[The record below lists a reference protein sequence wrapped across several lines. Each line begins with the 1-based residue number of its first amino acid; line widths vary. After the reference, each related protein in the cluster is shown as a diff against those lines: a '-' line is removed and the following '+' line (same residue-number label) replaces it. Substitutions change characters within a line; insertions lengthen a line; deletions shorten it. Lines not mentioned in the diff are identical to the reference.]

1 MATLCD
7 YCLFGENRSASSLR
21 DALRAFWGELYRRD
35 PEGVRNRVV
44 VGAGVSR
51 SVPKSFPVFVSSDGG
66 WGHTHYRLDN
76 DLWVFLG
83 SPNRQTLEPTCQGF
97 LRKLG
102 RSRSDFVI
110 YDFPE
115 ELMFPNNLLYAAL
128 VREFKQL
135 QAAHEATREVLHEA
149 AMASQQALA
158 AVDVTSALSTKG
170 PIGAFLRI
178 RDEFMKIGADSPIT
192 S

>member
-7 YCLFGENRSASSLR
+7 YCLFGENRLASSLR
-21 DALRAFWGELYRRD
+21 DALRTFWSELYGRD
-35 PEGVRNRVV
+35 PERIRDLTHPSDFGMR
-44 VGAGVSR
+44 
-51 SVPKSFPVFVSSDGG
+51 SFPVFISRDRWRWPGD
-66 WGHTHYRLDN
+66 WKLDE
-76 DLWVFLG
+76 DLWASLG
-83 SPNRQTLEPTCQGF
+83 SPNRQTLEPTCQGV
-97 LRKLG
+97 LRKMGL
-102 RSRSDFVI
+102 RRSDFVI

-115 ELMFPNNLLYAAL
+115 APMFSNDLRYAAL

-158 AVDVTSALSTKG
+158 AVDVTSALSTKSR

>member
-1 MATLCD
+1 MATSCD
-7 YCLFGENRSASSLR
+7 YCLFGENRSARSLR
-21 DALRAFWGELYRRD
+21 DALRTFWSKLYERD
-35 PEGVRNRVV
+35 LERIRDLAHPSDFGMR
-44 VGAGVSR
+44 
-51 SVPKSFPVFVSSDGG
+51 SFPVFISRDRWRWSGD
-66 WGHTHYRLDN
+66 WKLDE
-76 DLWVFLG
+76 DLWASLG
-83 SPNRQTLEPTCQGF
+83 RPNRQTLEPTCQRLLGE
-97 LRKLG
+97 LG

-115 ELMFPNNLLYAAL
+115 EPMFPNDLLFPTL

-135 QAAHEATREVLHEA
+135 QAAHEATREVPHEA
-149 AMASQQALA
+149 AAAQQALA